1 MDQEMEE
8 SDEDPEAKGEGRSDP
23 RSRLSIFDK
32 MQAIKEMDK
41 LIEEGKKSGIEKA
54 VMHKF
59 PRFFTGLK
67 GNKSG
72 MLGRWK
78 TQCDK
83 QKWREI
89 PFEKLS
95 EEDRHMKELPDWVR
109 IPLGLPPR
117 SMERFKEGKQVPESV
132 VNKVIEVVDRLSTGG
147 ESAQLTAGA
156 MKVKV
161 IQAEAQ
167 KFLDIYNKAQEEAAK
182 DSGKKVPPVKV
193 TVTERWVNRLL
204 SNYGWRRRTPNTY
217 GAYLAYDDER
227 MEKSR
232 KMFHFR
238 RLCVQTCP
246 NCRVF

>member
-1 MDQEMEE
+1 MEE
-8 SDEDPEAKGEGRSDP
+8 DEDAEAEGKEHPDS
-23 RSRLSIFDK
+23 RSRLSIFEK

-41 LIEEGKKSGIEKA
+41 LIEAGKTSGIEKE
-54 VMHKF
+54 VMKVF
-59 PRFFTGLK
+59 PRFFTGMK
-67 GNKSG
+67 GSKSG

-95 EEDRHMKELPDWVR
+95 EKDKHMKELPDWVR

-156 MKVKV
+156 MKVKI

-167 KFLDIYNKAQEEAAK
+167 KFLNIYNTAQEEAAK
-182 DSGKKVPPVKV
+182 EAGKKVPPAKV
-193 TVTERWVNRLL
+193 AITERWVNRLL
-204 SNYGWRRRTPNTY
+204 STYGWRRRTPNTY

-238 RLCVQTCP
+238 RLGVQTCP
-246 NCRVF
+246 PCRVV